1 MKTEIII
8 KHINKLRKANKDAW
22 YTLDID
28 GIKIKGFSTWLQ
40 VFDIDGVDYSNEME
54 SSVKDFNNHIEQSL
68 LNR

>member
-28 GIKIKGFSTWLQ
+28 GIKIKGFNTWLQ